1 MKNTIYMDE
10 VKVAFADISKLKK
23 DMDVLFDQFNNNCDK
38 LNKAEQEVLT
48 TFQKRYKRDLINFK
62 DIRSIRF
69 VALKNG
75 YKSILATAEVIDWDD
90 LGPGWQST
98 VEMDAVEEGQQKT
111 IRSRKHFIVSCAKFK
126 IAIEK
131 FQSEFLEAMSAAQV
145 KKEEIEAPKVQKKQ
159 VKSQSV
165 TSDTMFERLKKMA
178 QRVYATVKNTVN
190 NVIRTV
196 KTSIEDM
203 VVCMK
208 RTVAAIIA

>member
-1 MKNTIYMDE
+1 MKNKAYLEE
-10 VKVAFADISKLKK
+10 VKIAFADISNLKE
-23 DMDVLFDQFNNNCDK
+23 DMDALFDQFNNNRDK
-38 LNKAEQEVLT
+38 LSKAEQEVLT
-48 TFQKRYKRDLINFK
+48 AFYKRYKRDLINFK
-62 DIRSIRF
+62 DIRSTRF
-69 VALKNG
+69 VALNNG
-75 YKSILATAEVIDWDD
+75 YKSILATAEVFDWDD

-98 VEMDAVEEGQQKT
+98 VEMDAVEAGEEKT
-111 IRSRKHFIVSCAKFK
+111 IRSRKHFIVSCAEFK
-126 IAIEK
+126 VAIEK
-131 FQSEFLEAMSAAQV
+131 FQFEFLEAMSDAQA
-145 KKEEIEAPKVQKKQ
+145 KKEEIEAPKVQRKQ

-196 KTSIEDM
+196 KTSIENM